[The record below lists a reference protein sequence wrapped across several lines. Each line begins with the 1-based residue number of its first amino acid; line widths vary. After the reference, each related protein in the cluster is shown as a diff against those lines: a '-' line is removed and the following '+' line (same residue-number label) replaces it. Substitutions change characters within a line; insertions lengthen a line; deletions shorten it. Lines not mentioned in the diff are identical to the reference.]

1 MSEVIEET
9 AADGEEVAV
18 SAEGPQRVSADKPG
32 VTEPDEQSRLVG
44 VGVLVALLAWLG
56 IAAGWAYIVV
66 VLALVFMIT
75 MHELGHYLAA
85 RHGGMK
91 VTEFFLG
98 FGPRLWS
105 FKRGETEFGI
115 KGIWAG
121 AYVKVVGMNN
131 LEEVDPVDE
140 PRTYRQQSYP
150 KRMLV
155 AVAGSGMHF
164 LMALIAIYAVL
175 VSSGLEFD
183 LTQWTVSDVPVQG
196 AAFDMGIE
204 DGDRVVGADG
214 IEFATFDDMRRFV
227 EPRAG
232 ETVTFEVL
240 RGTDIV
246 LVTGT
251 IGVNDETGLGLLGVA
266 SSSADLPRLEYG
278 PLEAV
283 PETFETFGRLTKD
296 TVVSIGQIF
305 SPSGLF
311 DFFSRLDGDEATVT
325 STGEVVESDD
335 EGRILSLVGA
345 TRLGAQLTEQGIT
358 GLLVFFLSINVFIG
372 VINLAPLLPLD
383 GGHVVIATYERL
395 RSRKG
400 QRYHA
405 DVAKA
410 LPIAYMVVMLLTT
423 VGLAAIYLD
432 IADPISF

>member
-1 MSEVIEET
+1 MSEVIREA
-9 AADGEEVAV
+9 AADGEEVPV
-18 SAEGPQRVSADKPG
+18 SAEGPQRVSAGRPD
-32 VTEPDEQSRLVG
+32 VAEPDEQSRLVG
-44 VGVLVALLAWLG
+44 VAVLVALLAWLG

-105 FKRGETEFGI
+105 FRRGETEYGI

-183 LTQWTVSDVPVQG
+183 LTQWTVSDVPVEG

-204 DGDRVVGADG
+204 DDDRVVGADG

-232 ETVTFEVL
+232 ENVTFEVL

-251 IGVNDETGLGLLGVA
+251 IGVSNETGLGLLGVA
-266 SSSADLPRLEYG
+266 SSSADLPRLEFG

-283 PETFETFGRLTKD
+283 PKTFETFGRLTKD

-311 DFFSRLDGDEATVT
+311 DFFSRLDGEDATVT
-325 STGEVVESDD
+325 STGEAVDPDD

-358 GLLVFFLSINVFIG
+358 GLLVFFLSINVFVG

-383 GGHVVIATYERL
+383 GGHVVIGTYERL
-395 RSRKG
+395 RSRNG